1 MSGLLLAFVL
11 VSGGEPKCSVEL
23 CEDAHPATVT
33 AAAELTN
40 WVAKITGAEL
50 PVVTHTE
57 GPAIVF
63 ALRND
68 TAFKDSDGY
77 RVEERDGRFTIVAKY
92 PKGHLNGVFRL
103 LYKNS
108 DIIFPRPGT
117 EEAPVAIY
125 SARASLEFNS
135 PSPDGFDLP
144 AFRFRHDGH
153 SKTWEGRLWDM
164 RNCLVTLGNW
174 RWFMDKSEKADRAR
188 RLGIWDSYRN
198 SWGAAHN
205 MVTWWFP
212 YKEHTDHPEFYMLT
226 PVGRDTKNVGLCVS
240 NPDLPAAYGTAVL
253 KKLEDKEL
261 FPESVR
267 EIAILLED
275 TEQTCCCEACNAPFT
290 CADGTVLTPNDPA
303 YRSTLFFDFFVRAME
318 KVWAVYPDLVIR
330 QYAYV
335 YLSVPPRLKIPKNLQ
350 VEFCPYPKDM
360 KESVFDGPAN
370 VKWRDRALGWL
381 DLTDNVYWREY
392 YFCGCIYYPRPIS
405 ETAAVDFRV
414 LAKRGIPTVYADGC
428 TDRDSRVFRK
438 TSYTSVKQPTAEFW
452 DTTGIE
458 KWIVGQLMWDP
469 SQDPDALREEFLRRV
484 FREAAPAMSR
494 FYAILNDSWHKTCKY
509 SGWQDAAFPSAA
521 KFIVQAGRT
530 QDIRQ
535 ALDDAAKAAVH
546 PVSRE
551 WVENVRRVV
560 ETWIKESPNYL
571 TGPVRVPCTG
581 APADFPH
588 FKLLQVPGSRGN
600 ANEPYGVRASVIST
614 GEALTFAFFIPKAE
628 GAKGPP
634 RVEVQFF
641 IEKDKS
647 VRRFETGV
655 RAEGDGWAA
664 RLEVPFAAVNFNP
677 IQVNTIKCAPIVTF
691 DFGGLG
697 KDLPVS
703 WEGALPFNSAGW
715 GELVVDIE

>member
-1 MSGLLLAFVL
+1 
-11 VSGGEPKCSVEL
+11 
-23 CEDAHPATVT
+23 
-33 AAAELTN
+33 
-40 WVAKITGAEL
+40 
-50 PVVTHTE
+50 
-57 GPAIVF
+57 
-63 ALRND
+63 
-68 TAFKDSDGY
+68 
-77 RVEERDGRFTIVAKY
+77 
-92 PKGHLNGVFRL
+92 
-103 LYKNS
+103 
-108 DIIFPRPGT
+108 
-117 EEAPVAIY
+117 
-125 SARASLEFNS
+125 
-135 PSPDGFDLP
+135 
-144 AFRFRHDGH
+144 
-153 SKTWEGRLWDM
+153 
-164 RNCLVTLGNW
+164 
-174 RWFMDKSEKADRAR
+174 
-188 RLGIWDSYRN
+188 
-198 SWGAAHN
+198 
-205 MVTWWFP
+205 
-212 YKEHTDHPEFYMLT
+212 
-226 PVGRDTKNVGLCVS
+226 
-240 NPDLPAAYGTAVL
+240 
-253 KKLEDKEL
+253 
-261 FPESVR
+261 
-267 EIAILLED
+267 
-275 TEQTCCCEACNAPFT
+275 
-290 CADGTVLTPNDPA
+290 
-303 YRSTLFFDFFVRAME
+303 
-318 KVWAVYPDLVIR
+318 
-330 QYAYV
+330 
-335 YLSVPPRLKIPKNLQ
+335 
-350 VEFCPYPKDM
+350 
-360 KESVFDGPAN
+360 
-370 VKWRDRALGWL
+370 
-381 DLTDNVYWREY
+381 
-392 YFCGCIYYPRPIS
+392 
-405 ETAAVDFRV
+405 
-414 LAKRGIPTVYADGC
+414 
-428 TDRDSRVFRK
+428 VFRK

-647 VRRFETGV
+647 VRRFETSV

-664 RLEVPFAAVNFNP
+664 RLEVPFAAVDFNP